1 MMYQPAKTLPPTIH
15 AVSAFIERPTM
26 TTQKQIRAAFYAA
39 HPTAKRKPQNDQPA
53 DIRAAFCDFI
63 DALHRAGQISDA
75 LAARATL

>member
-1 MMYQPAKTLPPTIH
+1 
-15 AVSAFIERPTM
+15 M

-39 HPTAKRKPQNDQPA
+39 HPNAKRKPQNDQPA

-63 DALHRAGQISDA
+63 DQLHRAGQISDA